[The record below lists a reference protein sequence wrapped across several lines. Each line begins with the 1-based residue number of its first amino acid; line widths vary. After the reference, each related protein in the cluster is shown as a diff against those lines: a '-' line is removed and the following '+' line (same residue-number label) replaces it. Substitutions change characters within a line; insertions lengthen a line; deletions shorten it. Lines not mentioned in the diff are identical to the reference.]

1 MNKALFIISLQ
12 HQLAMAI
19 GNKLELKA
27 MLKVFLK
34 VCFNRLNLTSA
45 HIYLYNDADG
55 QPCKILP
62 DVYHSTQHLI
72 SIPKYKRSKP
82 WQTNQILKQFV
93 GQLNTCQATTSFQ
106 CENKQYLFGF
116 IIPEHGLLIAET
128 HYPIEEEVQ
137 QALDPILQKLATS
150 CHSALIHDSLVKE
163 MQSKQLIEEKIAYQA
178 QHDALTGLYNRHHLN
193 TLIANTIKEAYQA
206 NYVGSIIFI
215 DLNRFK
221 PINDAMGHSVGDK
234 ILLTFANRLNTLRT
248 NHIDIARFGGD
259 EFILL
264 VKYLNTNHELTVQ
277 TLIKQVN
284 QLMDKPFIV
293 NNNAFNISCSI
304 GYVFFPLQSST
315 ANNLI
320 KFADIAMYEAKR
332 SKTNQGIGYQPVMSE
347 KIKRRLAYAD
357 DIKQG
362 LAHDDFK
369 LFYQPQ
375 YNHTGDI
382 IGAEALLRWQHPIHG
397 TESPSVY
404 IPIAEESDLILAI
417 GQWVLEKA
425 CHDIKKIEQLKLPN
439 SFRKISINISARQLI
454 QHDFHEKVKQAI
466 AQTGIRADRLAL
478 ELTESL
484 LVENLETSIKLITAL
499 KKDAIDCSIDDFGT
513 GYSSLTYLKRIP
525 ARILKIDRS
534 FVTDIDQSKETA
546 AITSMIINLGKT
558 FNMEVIAEGVET
570 AAELNCLKNLGCEH
584 FQGYYFNEP
593 MPFDSFF
600 SLLLNE

>member
-19 GNKLELKA
+19 GTQLELKA

-34 VCFNRLNLTSA
+34 VCFTRLNLTSA
-45 HIYLYNDADG
+45 HIYLYTDANG

-62 DVYHSTQHLI
+62 DIYHSTQHLI
-72 SIPKYKRSKP
+72 SIPKHKRSQP
-82 WQTNQILKQFV
+82 WQTNRILKQFV
-93 GQLNTCQATTSFQ
+93 AELHACQTTTSFQ
-106 CENKQYLFGF
+106 CKNKQYLFGF
-116 IIPEHGLLIAET
+116 IIPKHGLLIVET
-128 HYPIEEEVQ
+128 HYPIKEEVQ
-137 QALDPILQKLATS
+137 KALDPILQKLATS
-150 CHSALIHDSLVKE
+150 CYSSLIHGSLVKE

-193 TLIANTIKEAYQA
+193 TLIADAIKDAYQN

-234 ILLTFANRLNTLRT
+234 ILLTFANRLNILR
-248 NHIDIARFGGD
+248 NKHIDIARFGGD

-264 VKYLNTNHELTVQ
+264 VKHLSTNHELTVRAI
-277 TLIKQVN
+277 IKQIN
-284 QLMDKPFIV
+284 ELMDKPFII
-293 NNNAFNISCSI
+293 NNNAFNLSCSI
-304 GYVFFPLQSST
+304 GYSFFPLQSST

-332 SKTNQGIGYQPVMSE
+332 AKTDQGIGYQPLMSE

-362 LAHDDFK
+362 LAQNDFK

-375 YNHTGDI
+375 YNQTGDI

-425 CHDIKKIEQLKLPN
+425 CQDIKKIEQLTLPD
-439 SFRKISINISARQLI
+439 SFKKISINISARQLI
-454 QHDFHEKVKQAI
+454 QHNFQELVKQAI
-466 AQTGIRADRLAL
+466 AQSNISADRLAL
-478 ELTESL
+478 ELTEGL
-484 LVENLETSIKLITAL
+484 LVENLETSIKLITAF
-499 KKDAIDCSIDDFGT
+499 KEDAIDCSIDDFGT

-546 AITSMIINLGKT
+546 AIASMIINLGKT
-558 FNMEVIAEGVET
+558 FNMDVIAEGVET
-570 AAELNCLKNLGCEH
+570 AAELNCLKNLGCEY

-593 MPFDSFF
+593 MPFESFF
-600 SLLLNE
+600 SLLLD

>member
-1 MNKALFIISLQ
+1 
-12 HQLAMAI
+12 
-19 GNKLELKA
+19 
-27 MLKVFLK
+27 
-34 VCFNRLNLTSA
+34 
-45 HIYLYNDADG
+45 
-55 QPCKILP
+55 
-62 DVYHSTQHLI
+62 
-72 SIPKYKRSKP
+72 
-82 WQTNQILKQFV
+82 
-93 GQLNTCQATTSFQ
+93 
-106 CENKQYLFGF
+106 
-116 IIPEHGLLIAET
+116 
-128 HYPIEEEVQ
+128 
-137 QALDPILQKLATS
+137 
-150 CHSALIHDSLVKE
+150 

-178 QHDALTGLYNRHHLN
+178 QHDALTGLYNRRHLN
-193 TLIANTIKEAYQA
+193 TLIADAIKEAYQ
-206 NYVGSIIFI
+206 NSYVGSIIFI

-234 ILLTFANRLNTLRT
+234 ILLTFANRLNILRN

-264 VKYLNTNHELTVQ
+264 VKHLSTNHELTVRAI
-277 TLIKQVN
+277 IKQIN
-284 QLMDKPFIV
+284 ELMDKPFII
-293 NNNAFNISCSI
+293 NNNAFNLSCSI
-304 GYVFFPLQSST
+304 GYSFFPLQSST

-332 SKTNQGIGYQPVMSE
+332 AKTNQGVCYQPFMSE

-362 LAHDDFK
+362 LAQDDFK

-375 YNHTGDI
+375 YNQTGDI

-397 TESPSVY
+397 MESPSVY

-425 CHDIKKIEQLKLPN
+425 CQDIKKIEQLTLPD
-439 SFRKISINISARQLI
+439 SFKKISINISARQLI
-454 QHDFHEKVKQAI
+454 QYNFQEKVKEAI
-466 AQTGIRADRLAL
+466 AQSNISANRLAL

-484 LVENLETSIKLITAL
+484 LVENLETSIKLITAF
-499 KKDAIDCSIDDFGT
+499 KEDDIACSIDDFGT

-546 AITSMIINLGKT
+546 AIASMIINLGKT
-558 FNMEVIAEGVET
+558 FNMDVIAEGVET
-570 AAELNCLKNLGCEH
+570 TAELNCLKSLGCEH

-593 MPFDSFF
+593 MPFESFF
-600 SLLLNE
+600 SLLLD

>member
-19 GNKLELKA
+19 GTELELKA
-27 MLKVFLK
+27 MLKAFLK
-34 VCFNRLNLTSA
+34 VCFTRLNLTSA
-45 HIYLYNDADG
+45 HIYLYTDANG
-55 QPCKILP
+55 QPCESLP
-62 DVYHSTQHLI
+62 DTYHSTQHLI
-72 SIPKYKRSKP
+72 SIPKQKRSQP
-82 WQTNQILKQFV
+82 WQTNPTLKQFV
-93 GQLNTCQATTSFQ
+93 AELHACQTTTSFQ

-116 IIPEHGLLIAET
+116 MIPEHGLLIFET
-128 HYPIEEEVQ
+128 HYLIEEEIQ
-137 QALDPILQKLATS
+137 KALAPILQKLATS
-150 CHSALIHDSLVKE
+150 CYSSLIHDSLVKE

-178 QHDALTGLYNRHHLN
+178 QHDALTGLYNRRHLN
-193 TLIANTIKEAYQA
+193 TLIANAIKEAYQ
-206 NYVGSIIFI
+206 NSYVGSIIFI

-234 ILLTFANRLNTLRT
+234 ILLTFANRLNTLRN

-264 VKYLNTNHELTVQ
+264 VKHLSTNHELSVRAI
-277 TLIKQVN
+277 IKQIN
-284 QLMDKPFIV
+284 ELMDKPFII
-293 NNNAFNISCSI
+293 NNNAFNLSCSI
-304 GYVFFPLQSST
+304 GYAFFPLQSST

-332 SKTNQGIGYQPVMSE
+332 TNTDQGIGYQPLMSE
-347 KIKRRLAYAD
+347 KITRRLAYAD

-362 LAHDDFK
+362 LAQDDFK

-425 CHDIKKIEQLKLPN
+425 CQDIKKIEQLTLPD
-439 SFRKISINISARQLI
+439 SFKKISINISARQLI
-454 QHDFHEKVKQAI
+454 QHDFQEKVQQAI
-466 AQTGIRADRLAL
+466 AKNNISADHLAL

-484 LVENLETSIKLITAL
+484 LVENLETSIKLITAF
-499 KKDAIDCSIDDFGT
+499 KEDDIACSIDDFGT

-546 AITSMIINLGKT
+546 AIASMIINLGKT
-558 FNMEVIAEGVET
+558 FNMDVIAEGVET
-570 AAELNCLKNLGCEH
+570 AAELNCLKNLGCKY

-593 MPFDSFF
+593 MPFASFF
-600 SLLLNE
+600 ALLLD

>member
-27 MLKVFLK
+27 MLKAFLK

-45 HIYLYNDADG
+45 HIYLYNDEHG
-55 QPCKILP
+55 EPCKIVP

-72 SIPKYKRSKP
+72 SIPKFKRSKP
-82 WQTNQILKQFV
+82 WQSNSILKQFV
-93 GQLNTCQATTSFQ
+93 AQLHACQASTSFQ

-116 IIPEHGLLIAET
+116 IIPEHGLLIIET
-128 HYPIEEEVQ
+128 HYFIEEEVQ
-137 QALDPILQKLATS
+137 KALEPILQKLATS
-150 CHSALIHDSLVKE
+150 CYSSLIHGSLVKE
-163 MQSKQLIEEKIAYQA
+163 MQSKQLIEQKIAYQA
-178 QHDALTGLYNRHHLN
+178 QHDALTGLYNRHQLN
-193 TLIANTIKEAYQA
+193 ALLSDTIKEAYQA

-234 ILLTFANRLNTLRT
+234 ILLNFANRLNTLRN

-264 VKYLNTNHELTVQ
+264 VKRLNTNHELTVKD
-277 TLIKQVN
+277 IINKIN
-284 QLMDKPFIV
+284 YLMNTPFIV
-293 NNNAFNISCSI
+293 NNNTFNLSCSI

-332 SKTNQGIGYQPVMSE
+332 TKTDQGICYQPIMSE
-347 KIKRRLAYAD
+347 KIKKRLAYSD

-375 YNHTGDI
+375 YNQTGDI

-397 TESPSVY
+397 MESPSVY
-404 IPIAEESDLILAI
+404 IPIAEESDLILDI

-425 CHDIKKIEQLKLPN
+425 CHDIKKIEQLNLPD
-439 SFRKISINISARQLI
+439 SFRKISINISAKQLI
-454 QHDFHEKVKQAI
+454 QHNFQDKVKQAI
-466 AQTGIRADRLAL
+466 AQSDICTNRLAL

-484 LVENLETSIKLITAL
+484 LVENLETSITLITAL
-499 KKDAIDCSIDDFGT
+499 KKDGIDCSIDDFGT
-513 GYSSLTYLKRIP
+513 GYSSLTYLKQIP
-525 ARILKIDRS
+525 AGILKIDRS
-534 FVTDIDQSKETA
+534 FVTNIDQSKETA
-546 AITSMIINLGKT
+546 AIASMIINLGKT

-570 AAELNCLKNLGCEH
+570 AEELNCLKHLGCQH

-600 SLLLNE
+600 SLLLN

>member
-19 GNKLELKA
+19 GTQLELKA

-34 VCFNRLNLTSA
+34 VCFSRLNLTSA
-45 HIYLYNDADG
+45 HIYLYADADG
-55 QPCKILP
+55 QLCKILP

-72 SIPKYKRSKP
+72 SIPKHKRSQP
-82 WQTNQILKQFV
+82 WQTNPILKQFV
-93 GQLNTCQATTSFQ
+93 AELHACQTTTFFQ

-116 IIPEHGLLIAET
+116 IIPEHGLLVVET

-137 QALDPILQKLATS
+137 KALEPILQKLATS
-150 CHSALIHDSLVKE
+150 CYSSLIHGSLVQE

-178 QHDALTGLYNRHHLN
+178 QHDALTGLYNRRHLN
-193 TLIANTIKEAYQA
+193 TLIADAIKEAYQ
-206 NYVGSIIFI
+206 NSYVGSIIFI

-234 ILLTFANRLNTLRT
+234 ILLTFANRLNILRN

-264 VKYLNTNHELTVQ
+264 VKHLSTNHELTVRAI
-277 TLIKQVN
+277 IKQIN
-284 QLMDKPFIV
+284 ELMDKPFII
-293 NNNAFNISCSI
+293 NNNAFNLSCSI
-304 GYVFFPLQSST
+304 GYSFFPLQSST

-332 SKTNQGIGYQPVMSE
+332 AKTNQGVGYQPFMSE

-362 LAHDDFK
+362 LAQDDFK

-375 YNHTGDI
+375 YNQTGDI

-397 TESPSVY
+397 MESPSVY

-425 CHDIKKIEQLKLPN
+425 CQDIKKIEQLTLPD
-439 SFRKISINISARQLI
+439 SFKKISINISARQLI
-454 QHDFHEKVKQAI
+454 QYNFQEKVKEAI
-466 AQTGIRADRLAL
+466 AQSNISANRLAL

-484 LVENLETSIKLITAL
+484 LVENLETSIKLITAF
-499 KKDAIDCSIDDFGT
+499 KEDDIACSIDDFGT

-546 AITSMIINLGKT
+546 AIASMIINLGKT
-558 FNMEVIAEGVET
+558 FNMDVIAEGVET
-570 AAELNCLKNLGCEH
+570 TAELNCLKSLGCEH

-593 MPFDSFF
+593 MPFESFF
-600 SLLLNE
+600 SLLLD